1 MGVFLI
7 LEASQP
13 SGRSYRLVVGCVL
26 PPTLASMVM
35 LLIRLF

>member
-1 MGVFLI
+1 MFVFLV

-26 PPTLASMVM
+26 PPTLASMM
-35 LLIRLF
+35 ILLMRLF